1 MSEYLQNCG
10 ADQNNANKSCL
21 MIERFTKDGTANDG
35 VVIAIALKDLR
46 KGPISLDQEVS
57 MLEQIYMDQALKLCG
72 NNVTKAAALLGIT
85 RFSMK
90 RRLDK
95 ED

>member
-1 MSEYLQNCG
+1 
-10 ADQNNANKSCL
+10 
-21 MIERFTKDGTANDG
+21 
-35 VVIAIALKDLR
+35 
-46 KGPISLDQEVS
+46 
-57 MLEQIYMDQALKLCG
+57 MLEQIFMDQALKLCG

-95 ED
+95 DD

>member
-1 MSEYLQNCG
+1 MVTCME
-10 ADQNNANKSCL
+10 AWAMNKRDAINHIRQFGGRL
-21 MIERFTKDGTANDG
+21 DRF
-35 VVIAIALKDLR
+35 R
-46 KGPISLDQEVS
+46 KSVGGSGDV
-57 MLEQIYMDQALKLCG
+57 EQIYMDQALKLCG